1 MEVKSVKLI
10 GNHIVIRE
18 LRFSDK
24 EAYYEYGKDPL
35 VGPDAGWK
43 PFPSLSVAERVLSG
57 QILSKETYAIALKNE
72 DILIGTI
79 SLYHTALRKYN
90 KVKSLGFSLA
100 SSYWNHGYM
109 TEAVQLMIDF
119 TFTKTDCLVL
129 EVGHHSDNYRSK
141 RVVEKCGFN
150 YDGTLCS
157 YKKLYDGRVIDA
169 CFYSMTK
176 EEYERKKK
184 NE

>member
-1 MEVKSVKLI
+1 MKLI
-10 GNHIVIRE
+10 GKHIFIRD
-18 LRFSDK
+18 LRLSDR
-24 EAYYEYGKDPL
+24 EAYFAYGKDPL
-35 VGPDAGWK
+35 VGPNAGWK
-43 PFPSLSVAERVLSG
+43 PFSSLSVAERVLSG
-57 QILSKETYAIALKNE
+57 QMLSKETYAIVLKDE

-90 KVKSLGFSLA
+90 KAKSLGFSLA
-100 SSYWNHGYM
+100 SAYWNRGYM
-109 TEAVQLMIDF
+109 TEAVQLMMDYA
-119 TFTKTDCLVL
+119 FTKTDCLIL
-129 EVGHHSDNYRSK
+129 EVGHHVDNYRSK

-176 EEYERKKK
+176 EEYERKKE